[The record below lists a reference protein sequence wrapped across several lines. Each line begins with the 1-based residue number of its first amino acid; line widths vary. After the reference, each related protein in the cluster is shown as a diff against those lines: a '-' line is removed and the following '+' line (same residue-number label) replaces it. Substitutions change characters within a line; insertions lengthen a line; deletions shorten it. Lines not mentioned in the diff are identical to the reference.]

1 MSEETYTIESLIE
14 SNGILQSELT
24 RLRNSNRILR
34 TVHRALRATLESQ
47 RAQLELTSFND
58 DVFKRFCAGEF
69 DTPNQFDA
77 VVVAEPQMRVDY
89 SSRVLRLTPS
99 V

>member
-14 SNGILQSELT
+14 ANNMLQEEVA

-47 RAQLELTSFND
+47 RAQVVLASFND
-58 DVFKRFCAGEF
+58 DTFRRFCAGEF
-69 DTPNQFDA
+69 DHPGQFGE
-77 VVVAEPQMRVDY
+77 VVEVAPEESGLLEPGSQAAQQV
-89 SSRVLRLTPS
+89 
-99 V
+99 

>member
-1 MSEETYTIESLIE
+1 MSEETLTIEALIE
-14 SNGILQSELT
+14 SNNMLQEEVT

-47 RAQLELTSFND
+47 RSQLELASFND

-69 DTPNQFDA
+69 DSPNQFDA
-77 VVVAEPQMRVDY
+77 KVEVPTGEGALLEPEGQADQ
-89 SSRVLRLTPS
+89 S

>member
-1 MSEETYTIESLIE
+1 MSEETYTIESLLE
-14 SNGILQSELT
+14 ANSTLAEEVS
-24 RLRNSNRILR
+24 RLRTSNRVLR

-47 RAQLELTSFND
+47 RAQLELASFND

-69 DTPNQFDA
+69 DHPGQFDA
-77 VVVAEPQMRVDY
+77 AVTEQVAEGGLPEPTSQVDQ
-89 SSRVLRLTPS
+89 S

>member
-14 SNGILQSELT
+14 SNGVLQAEVG

-47 RAQLELTSFND
+47 RAQLELASFND
-58 DVFKRFCAGEF
+58 DTFKRFCAGEF
-69 DTPNQFDA
+69 DHPGQFGAEVTVPTEVGGLPNSEGQA
-77 VVVAEPQMRVDY
+77 AQQV
-89 SSRVLRLTPS
+89 
-99 V
+99 

>member
-14 SNGILQSELT
+14 ANNMLQEEVT

-47 RAQLELTSFND
+47 RAQLELAQFND
-58 DVFKRFCAGEF
+58 EVFKRFCGGEF
-69 DTPNQFDA
+69 DHPGQFDA
-77 VVVAEPQMRVDY
+77 VSAAAPEESGLLEPGSQANQ
-89 SSRVLRLTPS
+89 SI
-99 V
+99 